1 MWRFFNL
8 VEQDK
13 YAKKI
18 KIAVC
23 KIIPDTSLTYAYGTS
38 NLMHHLE
45 AKHPNK
51 YCKAKSKESN
61 ESNKPMKQTSLPV
74 CSSVK
79 RCSSA
84 HSKEINTVIGDFVA
98 LDLRPIAVVD
108 GHGFSKLLTCLEP
121 GYTFPSR
128 AFVMNS
134 LKQHYRQHFKAEASR
149 IYVQTKFSIYYR
161 YTYVWTSRAT
171 DLHTYILPIISV
183 MNGN

>member
-1 MWRFFNL
+1 MWRFFDL

-13 YAKKI
+13 YVKKI

-23 KIIPDTSLTYAYGTS
+23 KIYPNASLTYADGTS

-51 YCKAKSKESN
+51 YCKAKSEESN
-61 ESNKPMKQTSLPV
+61 ESNKPMKQTSQPV

-84 HSKEINTVIGDFVA
+84 CSKEINTVIGDFVA

-128 AFVMNS
+128 TFVMNF
-134 LKQHYRQHFKAEASR
+134 LKQCYRQHFKAEASR
-149 IYVQTKFSIYYR
+149 IYVRTKFSIYYR
-161 YTYVWTSRAT
+161 
-171 DLHTYILPIISV
+171 HTYGQAEQLIYVYDDYCPLYQ
-183 MNGN
+183 